1 MAKDF
6 NRVCTGWW
14 VQGWFGQL
22 HEKLHLDVKKI
33 GQYLK
38 IASTKLLVGVK
49 TSLKI
54 NVNVKSMEIFITI
67 LKIVNLKIKFLE
79 ETFSLPI

>member
-1 MAKDF
+1 M
-6 NRVCTGWW
+6 
-14 VQGWFGQL
+14 
-22 HEKLHLDVKKI
+22 
-33 GQYLK
+33 K

>member
-1 MAKDF
+1 M
-6 NRVCTGWW
+6 
-14 VQGWFGQL
+14 
-22 HEKLHLDVKKI
+22 KKI

-67 LKIVNLKIKFLE
+67 LKIVNLNKE